1 MATISFKDYYIDGF
15 SYKENDNFD
24 SKTENLDITL
34 DFDAVVNIGKEDIL
48 VNLSCELGDGM
59 KQECP
64 FIANLSMNA
73 YFGYEVDRTNIEDV
87 ELFKKM
93 TSQNVVAI
101 LYPYLRSAVSEM
113 ILKTNKFPPYV
124 LPVANIVKM
133 MEDENKIKVFEL
145 EQD

>member
-1 MATISFKDYYIDGF
+1 MATISFKDYYINEF

-34 DFDAVVNIGKEDIL
+34 DFNAVVNISKEDIL
-48 VNLSCELGDGM
+48 VNLSCELGEEI
-59 KQECP
+59 KEECP
-64 FIANLSMNA
+64 FVANLSMNA
-73 YFGYEVDRTNIEDV
+73 YFGYEVDRTSIKDV

-133 MEDENKIKVFEL
+133 MEDENKIKVFEFM
-145 EQD
+145 EE